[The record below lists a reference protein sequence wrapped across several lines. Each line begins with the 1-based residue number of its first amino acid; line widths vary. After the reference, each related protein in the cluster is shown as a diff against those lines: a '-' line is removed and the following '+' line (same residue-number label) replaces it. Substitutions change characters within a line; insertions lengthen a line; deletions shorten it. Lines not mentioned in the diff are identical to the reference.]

1 MAVLGDLLDEVL
13 MLQATT
19 TAPTTTA
26 RGADSSAAVGG
37 PCYLLFTFRFEPHVL
52 QVRSF
57 LPTTIM
63 YELSLKLLICI
74 SS

>member
-1 MAVLGDLLDEVL
+1 MVGEVY
-13 MLQATT
+13 
-19 TAPTTTA
+19 
-26 RGADSSAAVGG
+26 
-37 PCYLLFTFRFEPHVL
+37 YLLFIYRFEPHVL